1 VTSGKRFATAPE
13 LPTIAES
20 GVPDLDVTAWY
31 ALYMPANSP
40 SPLPQ
45 KVSQDASAILSEP
58 AIKAKYEQ
66 FGILS
71 GGSTP
76 TELADRGRSEA
87 KLWRSVMEAAGIA
100 PE

>member
-1 VTSGKRFATAPE
+1 VTSGKTSPTAPE

-20 GVPDLDVTAWY
+20 GVPDFDVTSWY

-40 SPLPQ
+40 VSVVQ
-45 KVSQDASAILSEP
+45 KVSHDAAAILSEP
-58 AIKAKYEQ
+58 VLKAKYEQ
-66 FGILS
+66 LGILS

-76 TELADRGRSEA
+76 AELGERGRSEA
-87 KLWRSVMEAAGIA
+87 KLWRSVMQAAGVA